1 MREYV
6 AIPCT
11 TELYELGECCRWDEV
26 RGELYWVDVYTG
38 RFFRASADGT
48 QVDILAQ
55 YQVEGVITTLAPYEL
70 RSDGWIVGM
79 NQSIAH
85 LSESGE
91 VHELSSPEA
100 RHAPEVRTND
110 GAVDPWGRFWVGSMA
125 FDSSKGR
132 GSLYRFH
139 ESSGTETIFGDV
151 TISNGVGWSPDRRTM
166 YYVDSGPGTIS
177 AFDVSDTGEI
187 SNQRVFAQLNVDEEG
202 APDGLCVDAEG
213 AIWVAV
219 WGGYQVRRY
228 SPNGELIARVAVST
242 AQPSCCAIGGANGT
256 TLYITTA
263 REDMSDD
270 QLASELDA
278 GRLYC
283 VDVGVAGLPLAPYRP
298 SLREVR

>member
-1 MREYV
+1 
-6 AIPCT
+6 
-11 TELYELGECCRWDEV
+11 
-26 RGELYWVDVYTG
+26 
-38 RFFRASADGT
+38 
-48 QVDILAQ
+48 
-55 YQVEGVITTLAPYEL
+55 
-70 RSDGWIVGM
+70 
-79 NQSIAH
+79 
-85 LSESGE
+85 
-91 VHELSSPEA
+91 
-100 RHAPEVRTND
+100 
-110 GAVDPWGRFWVGSMA
+110 
-125 FDSSKGR
+125 
-132 GSLYRFH
+132 
-139 ESSGTETIFGDV
+139 
-151 TISNGVGWSPDRRTM
+151 M